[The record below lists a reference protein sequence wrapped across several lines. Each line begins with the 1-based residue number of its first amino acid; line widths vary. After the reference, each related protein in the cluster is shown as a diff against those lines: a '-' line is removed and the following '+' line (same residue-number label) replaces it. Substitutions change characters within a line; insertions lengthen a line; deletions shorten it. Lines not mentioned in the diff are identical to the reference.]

1 MAENVWLPRSKSAHS
16 QISFTSGP
24 YIRAGMD
31 LYRQYAASRLQAK
44 GRQCYRS
51 QNWVCWTSS
60 AAPVTLDVVVGH
72 SIVIFNFDPSKSS
85 VATALPVLMELR
97 HCPVSPPSS
106 LDCRHTIMQH
116 CTYSGIIILEKI
128 EKGRQSLGIES
139 RAPGLSR
146 LCSY

>member
-1 MAENVWLPRSKSAHS
+1 MAGNVWLPRSKSAHS
-16 QISFTSGP
+16 QVFFMSGP

-72 SIVIFNFDPSKSS
+72 SIVIFNFDQSKSG
-85 VATALPVLMELR
+85 VATALPVPMELR

-106 LDCRHTIMQH
+106 LDCIHTIMQH
-116 CTYSGIIILEKI
+116 CTYSGIIILAFGISLRCYEEK
-128 EKGRQSLGIES
+128 
-139 RAPGLSR
+139 
-146 LCSY
+146 